1 MSNTLFS
8 SWTIRDLELKN
19 RVVLP
24 PMCQYACND
33 EDGVVGQWHRVHYG
47 ARAAGGFG
55 LVIAEA
61 TAVVPEGRISPRDAG
76 IWNDEQVAAWS
87 QVTDIIHAMGAKAGI
102 QLGHAGR
109 KASTYPMLPEQPN
122 GTVPENEGGWEP
134 VAPSA
139 ISFGEG
145 FATPREL
152 TTEEVAAIPQAFA
165 AAARRA
171 VDAGFDALEIHA
183 AHGYLIHQFLD
194 PITNHRTD
202 RYGENRQLLALEV
215 IDAIRAAVPAET
227 PLIMRVSATDWLED
241 DANSWRVADTVELAR
256 AAKERGV
263 DVMHVSTGGN
273 VVTDIPTGPGYQAAF
288 ARTVREE
295 AGIPTIAVGMI
306 TDPRLASYLVSS
318 ETADAVAVGRAALY
332 NPSWPL
338 AAAHTL
344 GVDLGDP
351 AVGRPKHYFRGTFR

>member
-24 PMCQYACND
+24 PMCQYAVD
-33 EDGVVGQWHRVHYG
+33 AEDGVVGQWHRVHYG

-122 GTVPENEGGWEP
+122 GTVPESESGWEP

-145 FATPREL
+145 FAVPREL

-171 VDAGFDALEIHA
+171 VDAGFDALEIHG

-194 PITNHRTD
+194 PISNQRTD

-215 IDAIRAAVPAET
+215 IEAIRAAVPEET

-241 DANSWRVADTVELAR
+241 DAHSWRVADTVELAR

-273 VVTDIPTGPGYQAAF
+273 VITDIPTGPGYQAPF
-288 ARTVREE
+288 ARMVREE
-295 AGIPTIAVGMI
+295 ADIPTIAVGMI

-332 NPSWPL
+332 NPSWPQ
-338 AAAHTL
+338 AAANSL
-344 GVDLGDP
+344 GIDVAAP
-351 AVGRPKHYFRGTFR
+351 SVARPKYYFRGTFR